1 MNSFCMIE
9 LEKHFDCPDEE
20 YARRYTRNVCDRVYS
35 FSGNKISKLAWRH
48 FNVFQNPF
56 PLYSFRVKN
65 MTTDNVVNLL
75 SDTKKLIP
83 EQPYSTEEGVAYTL
97 KWMRDAG

>member
-1 MNSFCMIE
+1 MLDGIPETFAIGSIPFPVI
-9 LEKHFDCPDEE
+9 
-20 YARRYTRNVCDRVYS
+20 
-35 FSGNKISKLAWRH
+35 KLASWLGDILM
-48 FNVFQNPF
+48 FFKIPF